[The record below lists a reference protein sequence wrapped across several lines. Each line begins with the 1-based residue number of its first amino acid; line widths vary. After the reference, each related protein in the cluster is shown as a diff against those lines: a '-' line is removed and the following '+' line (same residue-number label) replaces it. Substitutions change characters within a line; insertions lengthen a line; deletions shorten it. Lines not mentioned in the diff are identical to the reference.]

1 MRRPPG
7 AVGGGGWAPTFLV
20 AAESLLDDLL
30 DEFAD
35 VFTEPK
41 GLLQQRTRDHRIYL
55 KPGSM
60 PVAVRPYRYPALQKD
75 EIERRCRLMED
86 QGLIRRSFSPF
97 S

>member
-1 MRRPPG
+1 
-7 AVGGGGWAPTFLV
+7 VVGGGWAPTFPA

-30 DEFAD
+30 DEFVD

-41 GLLQQRTRDHRIYL
+41 VQQRTRDHRIYL
-55 KPGSM
+55 KSGSM
-60 PVAVRPYRYPALQKD
+60 PVAVRLYRYPALQKD

-86 QGLIRRSFSPF
+86 QGLIRRSLSPF